1 VYNDALS
8 RQKTL
13 TIALLVCFFLS
24 GATSLTLEVVWVRL
38 FTQVFGST
46 NLAIATVLA
55 TFMAGMAVGSWLGGR
70 IADRFPRDPLWVYAA
85 CEVGIAI
92 SAIIVPWFLGTF
104 PGINAWLWG
113 QFADWPM
120 VLSLLRALLCV
131 LLLIIPTTFMGATLP
146 VLSKAVVRSTSDFD
160 RIGAKVATLYAI
172 NTAGAVTGAFCAGFW
187 LLPALGL
194 GTLHWLGVLSAL
206 TIGLLAAS
214 LARWRNAAG
223 TPEVLAAQRTRTE
236 SLDARLAL
244 AAFACS
250 GAVAM
255 ALESLFSRAMALV
268 LGSAI
273 QSFTLVLVLFLV
285 GLSIGAAAMGRVA
298 ARMKEPLSWLALVM
312 AIAGAMIVLVYFYLD
327 ALPQF
332 HHDVVRWADVDLD
345 SAAGIAVRALVAAAI
360 APVTIFLGAIMP
372 IAVTAYASSGETVGG
387 DVGRAYSVNT
397 IGAVIGSMAGGFFLL
412 PAFGIGG
419 GLMACALALVAVSML
434 LSLRSKSSRM
444 GWTIRGVAALTL
456 LLIVVVPSMDVK
468 RINSGMFAFLG
479 ADDTQWRS
487 FQKGNKLV
495 YTRDGR
501 ASTIS
506 VFENA
511 DTFALLNNGKPDG
524 SSHEDVHTQILLGM
538 LPAMLSPV
546 EKSNAF
552 VIGYGTGMTV
562 GSLTRAPNVDQVDV
576 VEIEEAVY
584 EAADLFFGEYTHDPH
599 KNPKVKRHVGDGRNF
614 LMYRSPSYGI
624 IVSEPPDIWV
634 AGVASLFSHEFYEAV
649 RKHLEPNGIFCQ
661 WVPLYHLRPSTIR
674 MVYRTLS
681 RSFPHV
687 HVFVLSNGNSIVLAS
702 ETPIPISMDT
712 LDQRFANQNA
722 KLELHRAGIA
732 YPTELLTLLALN
744 PVELLKF
751 AGEGPIH
758 TDDNGALE
766 FAAQSDYLFSVRSP
780 ENSAQLKE
788 GLSNAFAPFGDLRPL
803 QIDMGEGEK
812 AKLRSLGLANE
823 LMRAGRP
830 EHAKYWVEQSA
841 D

>member
-1 VYNDALS
+1 LS

-13 TIALLVCFFLS
+13 TIALLACFFLS

-55 TFMAGMAVGSWLGGR
+55 TFMAGMAVGSWLGGK

-85 CEVGIAI
+85 CETGIAI
-92 SAIIVPWFLGTF
+92 SAIGVPWFLHTF
-104 PGINAWLWG
+104 PGVNAWLWG
-113 QFADWPM
+113 QFAGWPIS
-120 VLSLLRALLCV
+120 LSLLRALLCV
-131 LLLIIPTTFMGATLP
+131 ALLIIPTTFMGATLP
-146 VLSKAVVRSTSDFD
+146 VLSKAVVRTSSDFD

-187 LLPALGL
+187 LLPAFGL
-194 GTLHWLGVLSAL
+194 SALHWLAVLSAL
-206 TIGLLAAS
+206 TIGVLAAS
-214 LARWRNAAG
+214 LARWRNAPG
-223 TPEVLAAQRTRTE
+223 TPEVPKKDRSHTE
-236 SLDARLAL
+236 SLDARFAL

-285 GLSIGAAAMGRVA
+285 GLSLGAAAMGRVA
-298 ARMKEPLSWLALVM
+298 ARLKEPLSWLAMVM
-312 AIAGAMIVLVYFYLD
+312 AIAGAAIVLVYFYLD

-332 HHDVVRWADVDLD
+332 HHDIVRWADADLD
-345 SAAGIAVRALVAAAI
+345 SAKGIALRALVAAAI
-360 APVTIFLGAIMP
+360 APVTFFLGAIMP
-372 IAVTAYASSGETVGG
+372 IAVTAYASSGKTVGG

-397 IGAVIGSMAGGFFLL
+397 IGAVIGSMAGGFILL
-412 PAFGIGG
+412 PVLGMGG
-419 GLMACALALVAVSML
+419 GLIACALALVVVSLL
-434 LSLRSKSSRM
+434 LSLRAKTARM
-444 GWTIRGVAALTL
+444 AWTVRAVAVLTL
-456 LLIVVVPSMDVK
+456 LLVVLVPKMDVK

-495 YTRDGR
+495 YSRDGR

-506 VFENA
+506 VFENEGS
-511 DTFALLNNGKPDG
+511 FALLNNGKPDG

-538 LPAMLSPV
+538 LPAMLSPAD
-546 EKSNAF
+546 KSDAF

-562 GSLTRAPNVDQVDV
+562 GSLTRAPNVDRVDV

-584 EAADLFFGEYTHDPH
+584 DAADRFFGRYTHAPQD
-599 KNPKVKRHVGDGRNF
+599 NPKVTRHVGDGRNF

-634 AGVASLFSHEFYEAV
+634 AGVASLFSHEFYESV
-649 RKHLEPNGIFCQ
+649 RTHLKPNGIFCQ
-661 WVPLYHLRPSTIR
+661 WVPLYHLRPSTIQ
-674 MVYRTLS
+674 MVYRTLHD
-681 RSFPHV
+681 SFAYV

-702 ETPIPISMDT
+702 ETPIPISMEG
-712 LDQRFANQNA
+712 LEARFANRDT
-722 KLELHRAGIA
+722 KLELTRAGIGF
-732 YPTELLTLLALN
+732 PSELLTLLALN
-744 PVELLKF
+744 PVEVEAF
-751 AGEGPIH
+751 AGPGQIH

-780 ENSAQLKE
+780 ENSGLLKKSVAE
-788 GLSNAFAPFGDLRPL
+788 AFAPFGDLSVL
-803 QIDMGEGEK
+803 DIDLGSGEM
-812 AKLRSLGLANE
+812 AKLRSLGLAIE
-823 LMRAGRP
+823 LKRAGRP
-830 EHAKYWVEQSA
+830 DHAEYWEKKSA
-841 D
+841 P

>member
-1 VYNDALS
+1 MYNSSVS

-13 TIALLVCFFLS
+13 TIVLMVCFFLS

-92 SAIIVPWFLGTF
+92 SAIIVPWFLGSF
-104 PGINAWLWG
+104 PGVNAWLWG
-113 QFADWPM
+113 QFADWPIA
-120 VLSLLRALLCV
+120 LSLLRALLCV

-146 VLSKAVVRSTSDFD
+146 VLSKAVVRTTADFD

-187 LLPALGL
+187 LLPAFGL
-194 GTLHWLGVLSAL
+194 STLHWLGVLSAL
-206 TIGLLAAS
+206 IIGVLAAS
-214 LARWRNAAG
+214 LARWRNAPG
-223 TPEVLAAQRTRTE
+223 TPDVPAAKRTRTE
-236 SLDARLAL
+236 TLDARFAL

-255 ALESLFSRAMALV
+255 SLESIFSRAMALV

-285 GLSIGAAAMGRVA
+285 GLSVGAATMGRVA
-298 ARMKEPLSWLALVM
+298 GRLKEPLSWLALVM
-312 AIAGAMIVLVYFYLD
+312 AIAGAAIVLVYYYLD
-327 ALPQF
+327 ALPHF
-332 HHDVVRWADVDLD
+332 HHDLVRWADVDLD
-345 SAAGIAVRALVAAAI
+345 SAAGIAVRALVAGAI
-360 APVTIFLGAIMP
+360 APVTFFLGAIMP

-397 IGAVIGSMAGGFFLL
+397 IGAVVGSMAGGFFLL

-419 GLMACALALVAVSML
+419 GLIACALALVAVSIL
-434 LSLRSKSSRM
+434 LSLRAKTPGM
-444 GWTIRGVAALTL
+444 GWTIRGVAAFSL
-456 LLIVVVPSMDVK
+456 LLVLVVPAMDVK

-487 FQKGNKLV
+487 FQEGNKLV
-495 YTRDGR
+495 YSRDGR

-506 VFENA
+506 VFENGK
-511 DTFALLNNGKPDG
+511 TFALLNNGKPDG

-538 LPAMLSPV
+538 LPAMLSPA
-546 EKSNAF
+546 EMSDAF

-584 EAADLFFGEYTHDPH
+584 EAADLFFGPYSHNPH

-614 LMYRSPSYGI
+614 LMYRSPSYGV

-649 RKHLEPNGIFCQ
+649 RVHLEPSGIFCQ

-674 MVYRTLS
+674 MVYRTLH
-681 RSFPHV
+681 RSFAYV

-712 LDQRFANQNA
+712 LEKRFADQDA
-722 KLELHRAGIA
+722 KIELARAGIA
-732 YPTELLTLLALN
+732 YPSELLTLLALN
-744 PVELLKF
+744 PVELSTF
-751 AGEGPIH
+751 AGEGQIH

-780 ENSAQLKE
+780 ENSALLKQE
-788 GLSNAFAPFGDLRPL
+788 LADAFAPFGDLRAL
-803 QIDMGEGEK
+803 NIDMGSGEK
-812 AKLRSLGLANE
+812 AKLRSLGLGNE
-823 LMRAGRP
+823 LLRAGRP
-830 EHAKYWVEQSA
+830 VHAEYWVKKSA
-841 D
+841 E

>member
-1 VYNDALS
+1 
-8 RQKTL
+8 
-13 TIALLVCFFLS
+13 
-24 GATSLTLEVVWVRL
+24 
-38 FTQVFGST
+38 
-46 NLAIATVLA
+46 
-55 TFMAGMAVGSWLGGR
+55 
-70 IADRFPRDPLWVYAA
+70 
-85 CEVGIAI
+85 
-92 SAIIVPWFLGTF
+92 
-104 PGINAWLWG
+104 
-113 QFADWPM
+113 
-120 VLSLLRALLCV
+120 
-131 LLLIIPTTFMGATLP
+131 
-146 VLSKAVVRSTSDFD
+146 
-160 RIGAKVATLYAI
+160 
-172 NTAGAVTGAFCAGFW
+172 
-187 LLPALGL
+187 
-194 GTLHWLGVLSAL
+194 
-206 TIGLLAAS
+206 
-214 LARWRNAAG
+214 
-223 TPEVLAAQRTRTE
+223 
-236 SLDARLAL
+236 
-244 AAFACS
+244 
-250 GAVAM
+250 
-255 ALESLFSRAMALV
+255 
-268 LGSAI
+268 
-273 QSFTLVLVLFLV
+273 
-285 GLSIGAAAMGRVA
+285 
-298 ARMKEPLSWLALVM
+298 
-312 AIAGAMIVLVYFYLD
+312 
-327 ALPQF
+327 
-332 HHDVVRWADVDLD
+332 
-345 SAAGIAVRALVAAAI
+345 
-360 APVTIFLGAIMP
+360 
-372 IAVTAYASSGETVGG
+372 
-387 DVGRAYSVNT
+387 
-397 IGAVIGSMAGGFFLL
+397 
-412 PAFGIGG
+412 
-419 GLMACALALVAVSML
+419 
-434 LSLRSKSSRM
+434 M